1 MGQVHIYFAR
11 ENLEDQLFLLGNHA
25 PFETVV
31 AAVAAVVAA
40 SPCAGVARTARRTLR
55 KSSAVTGATL
65 RRGVL
70 YET

>member
-1 MGQVHIYFAR
+1 MS
-11 ENLEDQLFLLGNHA
+11 LLGNHA
-25 PFETVV
+25 PFEAVVAV
-31 AAVAAVVAA
+31 AAVVAVVVAA